1 MARDRQR
8 GARKG
13 ERLARAEG
21 SGSEHGRRSRS
32 RGRQARET
40 LTARV
45 GGGVAE
51 LVPDPERA
59 RGWTL
64 MLDGAPQSY
73 VDLED
78 PRHLDFEYQRRLG
91 HVIDVAAPHGQP
103 LQVLHL
109 GGGALSLAR
118 YVAATRPRS
127 TQQVVEQ
134 DVELTQWVRTA
145 LPLERGW
152 RIRIR
157 GADARDGLGK
167 LPQGWADLVIVDVFD
182 GARTPAHLTSGEFLH
197 EVRRVLRTGGLYAA
211 NVADG
216 PGASGS
222 GAGKR
227 GSEPGR
233 RPLDHLRSQ
242 VATAQ
247 AAFVSVA
254 LLADPA
260 MLRGRRFGNGVLIA
274 SDGQLP
280 VAELTRRAAGDPQ
293 AGRLEAGSA
302 LADYAAGAA
311 PITDATARPSP
322 LPPEGVFR

>member
-1 MARDRQR
+1 VANDRRR
-8 GARKG
+8 GAGK
-13 ERLARAEG
+13 ERG
-21 SGSEHGRRSRS
+21 GGEHGRRGRS
-32 RGRQARET
+32 RDRQAPET
-40 LTARV
+40 LTAQV

-51 LVPDPERA
+51 LVPDPDRA
-59 RGWTL
+59 CGWTL
-64 MLDGAPQSY
+64 VLDGAPQSY

-78 PRHLDFEYQRRLG
+78 PAHLDFEYQRRLG
-91 HVIDVAAPHGQP
+91 HVIDVAAPPGQP
-103 LQVLHL
+103 LNVLHL

-127 TQQVVEQ
+127 TQQVIEQ

-157 GADARDGLGK
+157 GADARAGLGR
-167 LPQGWADLVIVDVFD
+167 LPRGWADLVIADVFS

-216 PGASGS
+216 PGAAAAGS
-222 GAGKR
+222 GR
-227 GSEPGR
+227 SVDEPVR

-247 AAFVSVA
+247 AAFVSA
-254 LLADPA
+254 GLLADPA
-260 MLRGRRFGNGVLIA
+260 MLRGRRFGNGVLLA
-274 SDGQLP
+274 SDRELP
-280 VAELTRRAAGDPQ
+280 ITELKRRASGDPR
-293 AGRLEAGSA
+293 AGRLETGRA
-302 LADYAAGAA
+302 LADFAAGAL
-311 PITDATARPSP
+311 PVTDATARDSP
-322 LPPEGVFR
+322 LPPEGVFSR